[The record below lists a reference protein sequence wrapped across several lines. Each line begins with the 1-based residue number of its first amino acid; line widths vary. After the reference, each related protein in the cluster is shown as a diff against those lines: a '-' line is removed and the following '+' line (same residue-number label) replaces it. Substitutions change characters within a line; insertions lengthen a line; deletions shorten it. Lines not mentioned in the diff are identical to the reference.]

1 MKSIGDRGTVRTLM
15 LGAFFML
22 MGNMLVA
29 QVDTTQPVKMDTA
42 AQAQQEKKK
51 KKDQFIIYGGANAN
65 NLTVTDP
72 KFDAQS
78 GVGYHLGVAYKRGS
92 FFYWQVGARYN
103 AAVHNLVSTSTAADT
118 SKLQVNALD
127 VPLTVGVN
135 FLSFVNRLVALRVFV
150 SAVPSFN
157 IGVGDNDV
165 NITKDDINSFI
176 MYGQAGVGVDVA
188 FLVIEGGYNYGF
200 NDLLKNYPNSN
211 PGQAFVSVGFRF

>member
-1 MKSIGDRGTVRTLM
+1 MKNNGNHRTFRTLI
-15 LGAFFML
+15 LGVFFIL
-22 MGNMLVA
+22 MGNILMA
-29 QVDTTQPVKMDTA
+29 QVDTSNQVKMDTA
-42 AQAQQEKKK
+42 AQAKQEKKK

-65 NLTVTDP
+65 NLNVTDP
-72 KFDAQS
+72 KFDAQG

-92 FFYWQVGARYN
+92 FFYWQAGARYN
-103 AAVHNLVSTSTAADT
+103 GAVYNLVSKSTAADT
-118 SKLQVNALD
+118 SKLKVNAID

-165 NITKDDINSFI
+165 NVTKDDVNSFI
-176 MYGQAGVGVDVA
+176 MYGQAGLGVDVA